1 MDSST
6 LGSLIGSLPDV
17 TEVDQAVEALGQLG
31 GGGLPDTEGQSGAV
45 LDVELEQ
52 AVETFG
58 QPGGGGLPDTEGQS
72 GAVVDVEVEQVS
84 RI

>member
-1 MDSST
+1 M
-6 LGSLIGSLPDV
+6 
-17 TEVDQAVEALGQLG
+17 EALGQLG
-31 GGGLPDTEGQSGAV
+31 GGGLPDTERQSGAV

-52 AVETFG
+52 VVETFG